1 MNLLL
6 AIFYSAYQERVDMS
20 IDKFQVKR
28 NAFLIKLFRKYD
40 KDEDQ
45 KLQKT
50 EVYEIIKELHSLVA
64 NLDEKSEEIDM
75 TQLQFE
81 QVFTLI
87 DKDKSGYMEPKEM
100 VNLLQAY
107 ETWLYEK
114 EYRSSMEDLIS
125 GNQID
130 SI

>member
-100 VNLLQAY
+100 VNILQAY

-125 GNQID
+125 GNQVD

>member
-100 VNLLQAY
+100 VDLLQAY

-125 GNQID
+125 GNQVD

>member
-114 EYRSSMEDLIS
+114 EYRSAMEDLVS
-125 GNQID
+125 GNQVD

>member
-1 MNLLL
+1 
-6 AIFYSAYQERVDMS
+6 MS

-114 EYRSSMEDLIS
+114 EYRSAMEDLVS
-125 GNQID
+125 GNQVD